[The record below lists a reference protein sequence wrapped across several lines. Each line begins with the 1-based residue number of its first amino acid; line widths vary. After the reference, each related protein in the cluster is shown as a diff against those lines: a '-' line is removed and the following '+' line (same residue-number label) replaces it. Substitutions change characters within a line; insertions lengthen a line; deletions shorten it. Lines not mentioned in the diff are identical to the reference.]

1 MLIFGLFKGDMKSPK
16 VPILQ
21 EDIDQALYG
30 EYQRGEGSPSTD
42 SDKTARLAASQN
54 STNPSTSQLSQESQK
69 SDTVRTSGKNASEDS
84 VDAESDYVA
93 SPQASQSSTQT
104 LEEQSQK
111 TRSGGP
117 LWRIHYKKPPGTAV
131 VTDGPLSTLTLE
143 NDLNLDD
150 YMVRTWRCNL
160 SRSN

>member
-1 MLIFGLFKGDMKSPK
+1 MLIFGVFKGDKKSPK

-30 EYQRGEGSPSTD
+30 EFQHGEDSPSTD
-42 SDKTARLAASQN
+42 SDKTARLAAPQN
-54 STNPSTSQLSQESQK
+54 STNPSTSQLSRG

-84 VDAESDYVA
+84 VDVESDYVA
-93 SPQASQSSTQT
+93 SPQASQSSTH

-117 LWRIHYKKPPGTAV
+117 LWQIHYKKPPGTAV

-143 NDLNLDD
+143 NDLRLDD
-150 YMVRTWRCNL
+150 DMVKTWRCNL
-160 SRSN
+160 